1 MEYINIDVLDA
12 NFEHG
17 DRITL
22 RVLKEK
28 GLIDPKTKQMKI
40 LARNAAMLEKSFIV
54 ETQGI
59 SAEARK
65 YIIATGG
72 KVIITKG

>member
-1 MEYINIDVLDA
+1 
-12 NFEHG
+12 
-17 DRITL
+17 
-22 RVLKEK
+22 VLKEK
-28 GLIDPKTKQMKI
+28 GLINPKTKQMKI

-65 YIIATGG
+65 YIVSAGG
-72 KVIITKG
+72 IVIITKG

>member
-40 LARNAAMLEKSFIV
+40 LARNAATLEKSFIV